1 MINIFIYCTLGF
13 LISDLL
19 ILKSLPW
26 NTDTTILLIFLILAS
41 VADIIIA
48 CLENTHK

>member
-13 LISDLL
+13 L